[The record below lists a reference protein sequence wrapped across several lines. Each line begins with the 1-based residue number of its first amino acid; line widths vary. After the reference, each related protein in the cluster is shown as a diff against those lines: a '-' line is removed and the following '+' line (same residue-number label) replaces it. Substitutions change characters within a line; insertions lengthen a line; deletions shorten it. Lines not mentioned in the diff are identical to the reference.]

1 MPRNMDLFTDE
12 TSEVNQQPQ
21 TSPPTSLKLTV
32 QDNPLSPAQ
41 QQFNKLLERIEK
53 LKKQLNALQQ
63 MCDAHRPVY
72 LQKMTPL
79 RQQYHELMRKMV
91 LWLDQ
96 RLQRKGWTAA
106 QKRTAVMILCDLS
119 FQLAVQGDVEMKA
132 FHDKHSA
139 ENFDE
144 KERAAA
150 SELHDAMKEMF
161 GESFFDEESMDSFED
176 VFRAGMERAREIEA
190 AEQEAHQDRKR
201 KKKPNAAQLK
211 AQAEQADAQST
222 LRMIFRQLAS
232 VLHPD
237 RETDPEQR
245 ARKNTL
251 MSEANAAYERSDL
264 IELLKIQLRIELT
277 STDAIAKMAEEKLSP
292 LTLLLKQQMH
302 GLQNELHNARQ
313 KARQEFGLDRNEIV
327 NVYNLSRKM
336 IVSASVLE
344 RELDSME
351 YDFQHINDDKYFK
364 RWLKSQERS
373 MADLHAETML
383 SGWPFDP
390 FEQE

>member
-1 MPRNMDLFTDE
+1 MDLFAGE
-12 TSEVNQQPQ
+12 TPEINQQPQ
-21 TSPPTSLKLTV
+21 TSPSTSLKLTV
-32 QDNPLSPAQ
+32 QDNQLSPAQ

-53 LKKQLNALQQ
+53 LKNQLNALQQ

-79 RQQYHELMRKMV
+79 RQQHHELMRKMV

-139 ENFDE
+139 ENFVE
-144 KERAAA
+144 KERAA
-150 SELHDAMKEMF
+150 SIELHDAMKEMF

-176 VFRAGMERAREIEA
+176 VFRAGMERVREIEA
-190 AEQEAHQDRKR
+190 AEQEAHQARKR

-222 LRMIFRQLAS
+222 LRKVFRQLAS

-264 IELLKIQLRIELT
+264 IELLKIQY
-277 STDAIAKMAEEKLSP
+277 ALS
-292 LTLLLKQQMH
+292 
-302 GLQNELHNARQ
+302 
-313 KARQEFGLDRNEIV
+313 
-327 NVYNLSRKM
+327 
-336 IVSASVLE
+336 
-344 RELDSME
+344 
-351 YDFQHINDDKYFK
+351 
-364 RWLKSQERS
+364 
-373 MADLHAETML
+373 
-383 SGWPFDP
+383 
-390 FEQE
+390 